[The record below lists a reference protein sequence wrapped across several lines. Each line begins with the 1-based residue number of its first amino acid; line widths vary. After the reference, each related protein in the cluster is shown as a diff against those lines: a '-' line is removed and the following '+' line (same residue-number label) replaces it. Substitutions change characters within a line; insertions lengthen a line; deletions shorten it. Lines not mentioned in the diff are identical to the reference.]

1 MAEVIAGAAMSHV
14 PAVGAAMDNGKT
26 TEPYWA
32 PYFDKVEGLRAWMA
46 EAKPD
51 VCIVIYNDHAS
62 AFSLQLIPTFALGV
76 AADDDDGGGTALG
89 EESRRGLAKP
99 LRAARDDAHLAGEG
113 EQLRRRRAHPR

>member
-76 AADDDDGGGTALG
+76 AALSVQEQGRAGRQAGQSNKGG
-89 EESRRGLAKP
+89 
-99 LRAARDDAHLAGEG
+99 
-113 EQLRRRRAHPR
+113 